1 MTRKEL
7 LLSYILNESIR
18 LENVITELRSNIM
31 YRQNL
36 YQYDLYDLMIAIA
49 ERDKFKQTSHEIMQI
64 YNITA
69 DDIYNLK
76 RD

>member
-7 LLSYILNESIR
+7 ILNYILNESIR

-49 ERDKFKQTSHEIMQI
+49 ERDKFKQTSREIMQI